1 MKLTPENIKSQE
13 FSKSFRG
20 YNTEEVKAYMEK
32 LANEFEDLINE
43 NDEIKAEIKNLS
55 ERVTEFIKMKKNM
68 QDTLAKA
75 KESSTRSLESSQKQ
89 SELVIKEAEIKAA
102 EIIKKA
108 KESADEIREAVITLR
123 EEKDLIISKLRAM
136 VNSQVNLFEGK
147 VQRAGKEQ
155 EKPKKQKTK
164 DEFNVDVDDIV
175 DKLL

>member
-1 MKLTPENIKSQE
+1 MRLTPENIKSQE
-13 FSKSFRG
+13 FSKSLRG
-20 YNTEEVKAYMEK
+20 YNTEEVEAYLEK
-32 LANEFEDLINE
+32 LSSEIEDLINE
-43 NDEIKAEIKNLS
+43 NEEIKEEIKNLN
-55 ERVTEFIKMKKNM
+55 ERVTEFIKMEKNM

-75 KESSTRSLESSQKQ
+75 KESSSRSLQSSQKQ
-89 SELVIKEAEIKAA
+89 SELVIKEAEIKAS

-108 KESADEIREAVITLR
+108 KENADEIRDAVITLR

-147 VQRAGKEQ
+147 VQTAGGEQ
-155 EKPKKQKTK
+155 EKPKKQKAK